1 MPNTQVLK
9 GRIKSV
15 KNTKKITKAME
26 LVSASKMR
34 RAQQAALR
42 SRAYRNSAREILNKL
57 QLLETDVTSPLLETR
72 TVKTRLYI
80 LITSDRGLAGAY
92 NSNVLKHFMKQLRR
106 DAEDS
111 VSSKVIVV
119 GRKGAQF
126 TARLENIELLGVY
139 TSWPDY
145 PNSQD
150 IAPIMQEARAKF
162 VDGSVDE
169 VIGIFTDYQSSI
181 NQVAVDQLLLPAQ
194 LGSEIDEQ
202 QQKQLADTVNNSLF
216 EPTAQA
222 VFTEVVPKLVEA
234 QVYQIFQEAAA
245 SEQSMRMI
253 AMKNA
258 SDNAGDLIDDLN
270 LEYNSVRQSA
280 ITQEIAEITGGA
292 AAIS

>member
-1 MPNTQVLK
+1 
-9 GRIKSV
+9 
-15 KNTKKITKAME
+15 ME